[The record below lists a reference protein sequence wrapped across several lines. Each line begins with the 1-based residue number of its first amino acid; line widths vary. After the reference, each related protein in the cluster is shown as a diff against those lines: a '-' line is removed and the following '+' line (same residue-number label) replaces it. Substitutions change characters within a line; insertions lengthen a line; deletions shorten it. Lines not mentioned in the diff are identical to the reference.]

1 MILNS
6 WIDPGINAREQSKL
20 EVVDQFTHQSNW
32 QLFREDG
39 CFYWQVQVDPLASDP
54 DIVEPGTGQPNLEP
68 GLRKEHD
75 RRRRVDTVESV
86 ELIVQ

>member
-1 MILNS
+1 MRRNKAS
-6 WIDPGINAREQSKL
+6 WRWISSCSRAIGNFL
-20 EVVDQFTHQSNW
+20 EMVAFAEMQ
-32 QLFREDG
+32 
-39 CFYWQVQVDPLASDP
+39 QVDPLASDP

-75 RRRRVDTVESV
+75 RRRRVATVETV